1 MAFAQIQAA
10 DWRKVCGSRRLSDQV
25 RSPPMCCLRIE
36 VGVNFVC
43 TMPFHEILSLPHW
56 TFYQRV
62 FDCGYGNH
70 LLRQF
75 LNCLIWRA
83 EAVCRALT
91 ETQRLICSECPSPW
105 LTVQPLRRQAAPL
118 TWEVTPNATE
128 RWCRHRQNLC
138 ETRRPLHKGCRIS

>member
-25 RSPPMCCLRIE
+25 RSPTCCLRIE

-56 TFYQRV
+56 TFYQSV
-62 FDCGYGNH
+62 FDCGDGNH

-75 LNCLIWRA
+75 LNCLIWRV

-105 LTVQPLRRQAAPL
+105 LTVQPLRRHASPL
-118 TWEVTPNATE
+118 DTGSHTKCYRKTVQTSAKPVWNTS
-128 RWCRHRQNLC
+128 
-138 ETRRPLHKGCRIS
+138 PLAQRLSE